1 VSFCSLGI
9 SPHPFVNLYI
19 RSLLRLANTLC
30 STTPSLL
37 VALSSHVSVPF
48 PLPIPDFAWCRRS
61 GRGNPSFYSSDGLPK
76 PFLLAEVNKCI
87 LILRLLGSQLLG
99 CHVGGPEK
107 QQLKQKTH
115 LGQECLVRPIYPRYV
130 TSN

>member
-37 VALSSHVSVPF
+37 VALSSHVS
-48 PLPIPDFAWCRRS
+48 LPIPDFAWCRRS